1 MEIALLYRSKLH
13 SGADNRSSIRLLED
27 IRRQTGTATR
37 KTGVSGFFLYA
48 DGYVYHLLEGGFLAV
63 STLFAAVLAD
73 ARQVEVELLSSTPIT
88 TRAFGDW
95 SMATSGD
102 ALANPADGT
111 AMKIRLLHDYAE
123 RFGKPKPILRDILTQ
138 IAGEMTLA
146 KAEPDR
152 AVVRRQH
159 WAACTHGASSLA
171 HAF

>member
-13 SGADNRSSIRLLED
+13 SGADNRSSSRLLDE
-27 IRRQTGTATR
+27 IRRQTGTSAR
-37 KTGVSGFFLYA
+37 KTGVSGFLLYA

-102 ALANPADGT
+102 ALANPTGST
-111 AMKIRLLHDYAE
+111 AMKIRLLHDYAG

-138 IAGEMTLA
+138 IAGEMTPA
-146 KAEPDR
+146 VAEPARPMAWGQHRGAR
-152 AVVRRQH
+152 AHAV
-159 WAACTHGASSLA
+159 SSFA